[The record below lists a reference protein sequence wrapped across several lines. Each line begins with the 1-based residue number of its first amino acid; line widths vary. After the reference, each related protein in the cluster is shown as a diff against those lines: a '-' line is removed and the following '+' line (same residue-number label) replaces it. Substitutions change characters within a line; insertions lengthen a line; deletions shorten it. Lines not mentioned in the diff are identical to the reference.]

1 MDRKASGLNFDF
13 ERKQDR
19 LLPRREFARRLG
31 RAGGLA
37 GMLLAFALFIGTF
50 GYHFWAH
57 FSWIDAWLNAT
68 MILTGMGPVG
78 EIQNVGGKLFAS
90 FYALFSGIVF
100 ITSIAVILGPLLHR
114 LLHKFHIDEKD
125 LKQR

>member
-78 EIQNVGGKLFAS
+78 EIRNVGGKLFAS

-125 LKQR
+125 LKPR